1 MSNGEPF
8 PAELRVVEHAV
19 FGSLSSARGSEAAVT
34 FPSKNVTYLV
44 EKEPGIWARGLVE
57 NVLQSSKGYLAKLV
71 RTIAC
76 VDIDTLYSIE
86 YLWCRLLP

>member
-1 MSNGEPF
+1 M
-8 PAELRVVEHAV
+8 
-19 FGSLSSARGSEAAVT
+19 T

-71 RTIAC
+71 CTIAC
-76 VDIDTLYSIE
+76 VDYYHRNAYGVACCMVEPCDLHTYVAPGRSVCMCVFLIASAHVLQ
-86 YLWCRLLP
+86 P